1 MVFGPLTRRPG
12 VRILTYHSVGSRN
25 HEMNVSPER
34 FRKQM
39 EWLARNAEVIPLSAA
54 LGYLK
59 GGEPLITGT
68 SDPSDPSDRSD
79 KPQTFL
85 PQSRIS
91 NFQSPIPNP
100 QSPIFSPQSRISNP
114 QSPISN
120 PQSPVDNPQSPVV
133 ITFDD
138 GYRDNLLDAAP
149 VLSALGLPAT
159 VFVVVGRVGGT
170 LDHDETDPANA
181 LMTWQDIEQ
190 WLASGLDVGCHSM
203 THRRL
208 SGLSEAEQRAEI
220 IESSRLVHE
229 RIGRPIDAFAYP
241 FGSAYDY
248 DSTSVRLVSEGGYAC
263 GLSNRYGVN
272 RADSDRWALKRIW
285 IDATDDIKT
294 FQAKVNGRL
303 DILSILDSPA
313 GLASRRS
320 LNRLLRMK

>member
-25 HEMNVSPER
+25 HEMNVSPEC

-39 EWLARNAEVIPLSAA
+39 EWLARNAEVIPLSAV

-68 SDPSDPSDRSD
+68 PDPSDPSDKSVR
-79 KPQTFL
+79 PEIFL
-85 PQSRIS
+85 PQSPIS

-100 QSPIFSPQSRISNP
+100 KSPIPNLQSPIPNP
-114 QSPISN
+114 QSPIPN
-120 PQSPVDNPQSPVV
+120 LQSPVV

-138 GYRDNLLDAAP
+138 GYRDNLLNAAP

-159 VFVVVGRVGGT
+159 VFVVVSRVGGT
-170 LDHDETDPANA
+170 LDHDEAGPANA

-208 SGLSEAEQRAEI
+208 SRLSEAEQRAEI
-220 IESSRLVHE
+220 IESSRLLHE

-248 DSTSVRLVSEGGYAC
+248 DSTSVRLVREGGYAC